1 MPKLS
6 IIIPVYNTEPYLR
19 ECLDSIINQT
29 FKDIEIIIVNDC
41 SPDNSESIIL
51 EYQAKDPRIKYIKHE
66 KNTFQGGARNTG
78 ISHATGIWLAFV
90 DSDDY
95 IDLNTYEEM
104 LSLLDSNPSANLA
117 LFSAINFDH
126 NTKKEYYD
134 PYFRADL
141 PLGTIINQDNLLSI
155 DGTVCL
161 KIFKLSDIKDKSILF
176 PEHLKHEDEGFWFKY
191 AASITPCSVS
201 NSKKFYH
208 YRQRTSST
216 MGQSATSS
224 KDFPKIMLNIY
235 IFLKENGLLDS
246 YQNALLDK
254 TNDAI
259 LLYPRISDANI
270 IDFLLD
276 IKQIL
281 KELSCSL
288 SSLTR
293 YPLLEIISQV
303 EFINDNTISRLN
315 KVFTRANLLNKWH
328 KLRKL
333 PFKLLLLRI
342 FLFLEKKR

>member
-51 EYQAKDPRIKYIKHE
+51 EYQAKDPRVKYIKHQQ
-66 KNTFQGGARNTG
+66 NLGLGGARNTG
-78 ISHATGIWLAFV
+78 IITSTGEWITFV

-126 NTKKEYYD
+126 HTKKEYYD
-134 PYFRADL
+134 PCFWVDL
-141 PLGTIINQDNLLSI
+141 PLGTIIDSENMLSVSVA
-155 DGTVCL
+155 VCM
-161 KIFKLSDIKDKSILF
+161 KIFRLSDIKDKSILF
-176 PEHLKHEDEGFWFKY
+176 PEHLKHEDEEFWFKY
-191 AASITPCSVS
+191 VATTTPCSVS

-208 YRQRTSST
+208 YRQRSDSI
-216 MGQSATSS
+216 MGQPSNSR

-315 KVFTRANLLNKWH
+315 KVFTRANLLNKWY